1 MSENTIL
8 PTGENKKESNGG
20 TVKKWYAI
28 YTRPRAE
35 KQVFDRLTEMNVEV
49 FLPLQKTYRVWSDR
63 KKLVM
68 KPLLTSYIFVK
79 TAGRER
85 GEIIK
90 TNGAVKYISF
100 EGSPVSIP
108 ENQINN
114 LRLIVNSDAEIEVTK
129 EQFDPGDKVE
139 VMHGSL
145 TGLTGELIKTGSQN
159 RVIIRIDKLD
169 QNLIL
174 KIPKAFLRKI

>member
-1 MSENTIL
+1 MSENAIL
-8 PTGENKKESNGG
+8 PTEENEKINKVDTG
-20 TVKKWYAI
+20 KKWYAI

-63 KKLVM
+63 KKLVL
-68 KPLLTSYIFVK
+68 KPLLSSYIFVK

-100 EGSPVSIP
+100 EGAPVSIP

-114 LRLIVNSDAEIEVTK
+114 LRLLVNSNAEIEVTT
-129 EQFDPGDKVE
+129 EQFGEGDKVE
-139 VMHGSL
+139 VMHGAL
-145 TGLTGELIKTGSQN
+145 CGLTGELIKIGSQN
-159 RVIIRIDKLD
+159 RVIIRIDRLD

-174 KIPKAFLRKI
+174 KIPKAFLRRV